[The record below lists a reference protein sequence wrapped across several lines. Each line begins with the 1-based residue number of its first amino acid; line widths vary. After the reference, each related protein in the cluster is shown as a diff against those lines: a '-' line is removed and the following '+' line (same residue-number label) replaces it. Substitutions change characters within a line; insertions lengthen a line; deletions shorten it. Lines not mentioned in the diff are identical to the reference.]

1 MKTTK
6 KRTNIKNKS
15 KINKKV
21 DKNESLLIS
30 GLIIL
35 FASVFLLIFANSDAT
50 GVFGR
55 WIKSGLVYL
64 FSLGYNIFLFY
75 LLAIALV
82 LLIPKSRPF
91 AKKLII
97 SLSIIFLSLL
107 IIFDSSTSL
116 MSSFSAHVS
125 QATEAAGEF
134 ASGGLIGGVFGF
146 LFYRLFGGVGT
157 VIILVI
163 INIINIYT
171 LTSIKRAD
179 IIQKTDDTM
188 NKIQDGI
195 ENSVEK
201 IKIKRQ
207 EIRNKKIL
215 SSDDIFNDE
224 DDIKTINSE
233 SSRNTVTNTND
244 INLEGFDDDFIDIK
258 INDSSNTKNTEAVDK
273 KEDDLKAKENLK
285 TDKKP
290 KTIKKEIEKTQK
302 TEETE
307 DNNEEIDIE
316 KEIHKEDIVHYEFPS
331 LDLLKEVEVTN
342 TSSKGKEI
350 KDNIKIIQDTLNNF
364 GVDAK
369 VIGVNS
375 GPTITSYE
383 ISLAAGVKVSKILSL
398 SDNLALALAT
408 TDIRILAPIP
418 GKSAVGIEVPNKNKD
433 TLLLKEILDSDE
445 FRNLKSKLPLALG
458 KDVTGNTIISSI
470 ANMPHLLIAGA
481 TGSGKSVCINTIIM
495 SILYKARPDEVK
507 LIMIDP
513 KVVELNVYNNI
524 PHLLI
529 PVVTNAKKAQFS
541 LNWAVQEMEK
551 RYQLF
556 AKNNV
561 KDMQSYNEL
570 DTITEKMP
578 QIVIIIDEL
587 ADLMMVAATE
597 VEDAICRLAQMARAA
612 GMHLIVAT
620 QRPSVD
626 VITGTIKANIPS
638 RISFQVSSQIDSRTI
653 LDMSGAEKLLGKGD
667 MLYYPSN
674 LSKPIRVQGAFVSD
688 KEVKRVCDFIRNQGE
703 ANYNQDA
710 VESISTNNTSQ
721 TMQDDK
727 DDLYDEA
734 VKLVVADGQASISY
748 LQRKLKIGYSR
759 AARIVDQME
768 EMGVVSGYDGSKP
781 RKVLIEEEDL
791 ENLYGES
798 GEGLE

>member
-75 LLAIALV
+75 LLVIALV

-125 QATEAAGEF
+125 QATEAAGEL

-207 EIRNKKIL
+207 EMRNKKIF

-224 DDIKTINSE
+224 DDIKTISDT
-233 SSRNTVTNTND
+233 NTVTNTND
-244 INLEGFDDDFIDIK
+244 INLEGFDNDFIDIK

-302 TEETE
+302 TEDTE

-342 TSSKGKEI
+342 TNSKGKEI

>member
-35 FASVFLLIFANSDAT
+35 FASIFLLIFANSDAT

-125 QATEAAGEF
+125 QATEAAGEL

-207 EIRNKKIL
+207 EMRNKKIL

-233 SSRNTVTNTND
+233 SDTNTVTNTND

-273 KEDDLKAKENLK
+273 TEDDLKAKENLK

-302 TEETE
+302 TEETK
-307 DNNEEIDIE
+307 DNKEEIDIE

-561 KDMQSYNEL
+561 KDMQGYNEL

>member
-125 QATEAAGEF
+125 QATESAGEL

-207 EIRNKKIL
+207 EMRNKKIF

-233 SSRNTVTNTND
+233 SDTNTITNTND

-258 INDSSNTKNTEAVDK
+258 INDSSNPKNTKAVDK
-273 KEDDLKAKENLK
+273 TEDDLKAKENPK

>member
-35 FASVFLLIFANSDAT
+35 FASIFLLIFANSDAT

-125 QATEAAGEF
+125 QATESAGEL

-195 ENSVEK
+195 ETSVEK

-207 EIRNKKIL
+207 EMRNKKIL

-233 SSRNTVTNTND
+233 SDTNTVTNTND

-273 KEDDLKAKENLK
+273 TEDDLKAKENPK

-290 KTIKKEIEKTQK
+290 KTIKKEIEKTRK

-342 TSSKGKEI
+342 TNSKGKEI

>member
-125 QATEAAGEF
+125 QATESAGEL

-171 LTSIKRAD
+171 LTSIKKAD

-207 EIRNKKIL
+207 EMRNKKIL

-233 SSRNTVTNTND
+233 SDTNTVTNTND

-273 KEDDLKAKENLK
+273 TEDDLKAKENPK

-342 TSSKGKEI
+342 TNSKGKEI

>member
-1 MKTTK
+1 M
-6 KRTNIKNKS
+6 
-15 KINKKV
+15 
-21 DKNESLLIS
+21 
-30 GLIIL
+30 
-35 FASVFLLIFANSDAT
+35 
-50 GVFGR
+50 
-55 WIKSGLVYL
+55 
-64 FSLGYNIFLFY
+64 
-75 LLAIALV
+75 
-82 LLIPKSRPF
+82 
-91 AKKLII
+91 
-97 SLSIIFLSLL
+97 
-107 IIFDSSTSL
+107 
-116 MSSFSAHVS
+116 
-125 QATEAAGEF
+125 
-134 ASGGLIGGVFGF
+134 
-146 LFYRLFGGVGT
+146 
-157 VIILVI
+157 
-163 INIINIYT
+163 
-171 LTSIKRAD
+171 
-179 IIQKTDDTM
+179 
-188 NKIQDGI
+188 
-195 ENSVEK
+195 
-201 IKIKRQ
+201 
-207 EIRNKKIL
+207 
-215 SSDDIFNDE
+215 
-224 DDIKTINSE
+224 
-233 SSRNTVTNTND
+233 
-244 INLEGFDDDFIDIK
+244 
-258 INDSSNTKNTEAVDK
+258 
-273 KEDDLKAKENLK
+273 
-285 TDKKP
+285 
-290 KTIKKEIEKTQK
+290 
-302 TEETE
+302 
-307 DNNEEIDIE
+307 
-316 KEIHKEDIVHYEFPS
+316 
-331 LDLLKEVEVTN
+331 
-342 TSSKGKEI
+342 
-350 KDNIKIIQDTLNNF
+350 
-364 GVDAK
+364 
-369 VIGVNS
+369 
-375 GPTITSYE
+375 
-383 ISLAAGVKVSKILSL
+383 
-398 SDNLALALAT
+398 
-408 TDIRILAPIP
+408 
-418 GKSAVGIEVPNKNKD
+418 PNKNKD

>member
-6 KRTNIKNKS
+6 NRTNKKNKS

-125 QATEAAGEF
+125 QATEAAGEL

-207 EIRNKKIL
+207 EMRNKKIL

-224 DDIKTINSE
+224 DELKVKNAELDESFSNDGNDIK
-233 SSRNTVTNTND
+233 
-244 INLEGFDDDFIDIK
+244 LEGFDDDFIDIK
-258 INDSSNTKNTEAVDK
+258 INDSSNVKNTESVDK
-273 KEDDLKAKENLK
+273 TEDDLKAKENSK

-302 TEETE
+302 TEETK

-331 LDLLKEVEVTN
+331 LDLLKDVEVTN

-727 DDLYDEA
+727 DELYDEA

>member
-125 QATEAAGEF
+125 QATESAGEL

-207 EIRNKKIL
+207 EMRNKKIL

-224 DDIKTINSE
+224 DDIRTINSE
-233 SSRNTVTNTND
+233 SDTNTVTNTND

-273 KEDDLKAKENLK
+273 KEDDVKAKENPK

-331 LDLLKEVEVTN
+331 LELLKDVEVTN
-342 TSSKGKEI
+342 TNSKGKEI

-612 GMHLIVAT
+612 GMYLIVAT

>member
-125 QATEAAGEF
+125 QATESAGEL

-207 EIRNKKIL
+207 EMRNKKIL

-224 DDIKTINSE
+224 DDIRTINSE
-233 SSRNTVTNTND
+233 SDTNTVTNTND

-342 TSSKGKEI
+342 TNSKGKEI

>member
-35 FASVFLLIFANSDAT
+35 FASIFLLIFANSDAT

-125 QATEAAGEF
+125 QATELAGEL

-195 ENSVEK
+195 ETSVEK

-207 EIRNKKIL
+207 EMRNKKIL

-233 SSRNTVTNTND
+233 SDTNTVTNTND

-273 KEDDLKAKENLK
+273 TEDDLKAKENPK

-290 KTIKKEIEKTQK
+290 KTIKKEIEKTRK

-331 LDLLKEVEVTN
+331 LNLLKEVEVTN

>member
-6 KRTNIKNKS
+6 NRTNKKNKS

-75 LLAIALV
+75 LLVIALV

-125 QATEAAGEF
+125 QATESAGEL

-171 LTSIKRAD
+171 LTSIKKAD
-179 IIQKTDDTM
+179 IIQKTDHTM

-207 EIRNKKIL
+207 EMRNKKIF

-224 DDIKTINSE
+224 DDTKTINSE
-233 SSRNTVTNTND
+233 SDTNTVTNTND

-273 KEDDLKAKENLK
+273 KEDDLKAKENPK

-331 LDLLKEVEVTN
+331 LNLLKEVEVTN

>member
-6 KRTNIKNKS
+6 NRTNKKNKS

-75 LLAIALV
+75 LLVIALV

-125 QATEAAGEF
+125 QATEASGEL

-207 EIRNKKIL
+207 EMRNKKIF

-233 SSRNTVTNTND
+233 SDTNTITNTND

-273 KEDDLKAKENLK
+273 KEDDLKAKENPK

-316 KEIHKEDIVHYEFPS
+316 KEIHKEDIVYYEFPS

-350 KDNIKIIQDTLNNF
+350 NDNIKIIQDTLNNF

>member
-125 QATEAAGEF
+125 QATEAAGEL

-157 VIILVI
+157 VIVLVI

-171 LTSIKRAD
+171 LTSIKKSD
-179 IIQKTDDTM
+179 IVQKTDDTM

-195 ENSVEK
+195 ENGVEK

-207 EIRNKKIL
+207 EMKNKKIL

-224 DDIKTINSE
+224 DELKVKNAVADESFANDRSDIK
-233 SSRNTVTNTND
+233 
-244 INLEGFDDDFIDIK
+244 LEGFDDDFIDIK
-258 INDSSNTKNTEAVDK
+258 INDSSKDRNKNKAEK
-273 KEDDLKAKENLK
+273 LYEDTKAKEDKK
-285 TDKKP
+285 TEKKP
-290 KTIKKEIEKTQK
+290 KTIKKEVEK
-302 TEETE
+302 TE

-342 TSSKGKEI
+342 TNSKGKEI

>member
-125 QATEAAGEF
+125 QATEAAGEL
-134 ASGGLIGGVFGF
+134 ASGGLIGGVLGF

-171 LTSIKRAD
+171 LTSIKKAD
-179 IIQKTDDTM
+179 IVQKTDDTM

-207 EIRNKKIL
+207 EMRNKKIF

-233 SSRNTVTNTND
+233 SDTNTVTNTND
-244 INLEGFDDDFIDIK
+244 INLKGFDDDFIDIK

-273 KEDDLKAKENLK
+273 KEDDLKAKENPK

-727 DDLYDEA
+727 DELYDEA

>member
-75 LLAIALV
+75 LLVIALV

-91 AKKLII
+91 ARKLII

-125 QATEAAGEF
+125 QATESAGEL

-171 LTSIKRAD
+171 LTSIKKAD

-207 EIRNKKIL
+207 EMRNKKIL

-224 DDIKTINSE
+224 DDTKTINSE
-233 SSRNTVTNTND
+233 SSRYTVTNTND

-273 KEDDLKAKENLK
+273 KEDDLKAKENSK

-290 KTIKKEIEKTQK
+290 KTIKKGIEKTQK

-331 LDLLKEVEVTN
+331 LNLLKEVEVTN

-570 DTITEKMP
+570 HTITEKMP

>member
-6 KRTNIKNKS
+6 NRTNKKNKS

-35 FASVFLLIFANSDAT
+35 FVSVFLLIFANSDAT

-75 LLAIALV
+75 LLVIALV

-125 QATEAAGEF
+125 QATEAAGEL

-207 EIRNKKIL
+207 EMRNKKIF

-233 SSRNTVTNTND
+233 SDTNTVTNTND

-273 KEDDLKAKENLK
+273 KEDDLKAKENPK

-307 DNNEEIDIE
+307 DNNEGIDIE

-331 LDLLKEVEVTN
+331 LDLLKEVEVSN

-561 KDMQSYNEL
+561 KDMQGYNEL

>member
-6 KRTNIKNKS
+6 NRTNKKNKS

-125 QATEAAGEF
+125 QATESAGEL

-207 EIRNKKIL
+207 EMRNKKIL

-233 SSRNTVTNTND
+233 SDTNTVTNTND

-273 KEDDLKAKENLK
+273 KEDDLKAKENPK

-331 LDLLKEVEVTN
+331 LDLLKEVEVSN

-727 DDLYDEA
+727 DELYDEA

>member
-1 MKTTK
+1 MRTTN
-6 KRTNIKNKS
+6 KRTNKRTKS
-15 KINKKV
+15 KTNKKV

-35 FASVFLLIFANSDAT
+35 FASIFMLIFANSDAT

-55 WIKSGLVYL
+55 WIKNSLVYL
-64 FSLGYNIFLFY
+64 FSIGYNIFLFY
-75 LLAIALV
+75 LFAISLV
-82 LLIPKSRPF
+82 LLIPKSRKY
-91 AKKLII
+91 ASKLII
-97 SLSIIFLSLL
+97 SLSIVFLSLL
-107 IIFDSSTSL
+107 VIFDSSTVV
-116 MSSFSAHVS
+116 MSSFSSHVS
-125 QATEAAGEF
+125 QATELASELN
-134 ASGGLIGGVFGF
+134 SGGLIGGVVGY

-157 VIILVI
+157 VIVLVI

-171 LTSIKRAD
+171 LTSINRAD
-179 IIQKTDDTM
+179 IVKTTDNTM
-188 NKIQDGI
+188 NKLQDGV
-195 ENSVEK
+195 ENSIEK
-201 IKIKRQ
+201 IKVKREEKKNIK
-207 EIRNKKIL
+207 IM

-224 DDIKTINSE
+224 DEGKAIDSVNNTSNHNNIKI
-233 SSRNTVTNTND
+233 
-244 INLEGFDDDFIDIK
+244 EGLDDDFIDIN
-258 INDSSNTKNTEAVDK
+258 INDSSRANSTDRIDKPSEVNIENENKKPERKAKPSK
-273 KEDDLKAKENLK
+273 KESEK
-285 TDKKP
+285 TED
-290 KTIKKEIEKTQK
+290 TGGEIE
-302 TEETE
+302 
-307 DNNEEIDIE
+307 IE
-316 KEIHKEDIVHYEFPS
+316 KEIHNEDIIHYEFPS
-331 LDLLKEVEVTN
+331 LNLLKEVEVSNTN
-342 TSSKGKEI
+342 SKGREI

-418 GKSAVGIEVPNKNKD
+418 GKSAVGIEVPNKHKD
-433 TLLLKEILDSDE
+433 TLLLKEILDSNE

-541 LNWAVQEMEK
+541 LNWAVQEMER

-570 DTITEKMP
+570 DNITEKMP

-688 KEVKRVCDFIRNQGE
+688 KEVKSVCDFIRNQGE
-703 ANYNQDA
+703 ANYNQEA
-710 VESISTNNTSQ
+710 VESITTNNTSQ

-727 DDLYDEA
+727 DELYDEA
-734 VKLVVADGQASISY
+734 VRLVVADGQASISY

-798 GEGLE
+798 GDGLE

>member
-6 KRTNIKNKS
+6 NRTNKKNKS

-35 FASVFLLIFANSDAT
+35 FVSVFLLIFANSDAT

-125 QATEAAGEF
+125 QATEAAGEL

-171 LTSIKRAD
+171 LTSIKKAD

-207 EIRNKKIL
+207 EMRNKKIL

-342 TSSKGKEI
+342 TNSKGKEI

>member
-75 LLAIALV
+75 LLVIALV

-107 IIFDSSTSL
+107 IIFDSSISL

-125 QATEAAGEF
+125 QATEAAGEL

-207 EIRNKKIL
+207 EMRNKKIF

-258 INDSSNTKNTEAVDK
+258 INDSSNTKNTEAVDRT
-273 KEDDLKAKENLK
+273 EDDLKAKENPK

-331 LDLLKEVEVTN
+331 LNLLKEVEVNN

-727 DDLYDEA
+727 DELYDEA

>member
-125 QATEAAGEF
+125 QATESAGEL

-342 TSSKGKEI
+342 TNSKGKEI

>member
-91 AKKLII
+91 EKKLII

-125 QATEAAGEF
+125 QATESAGEL

-171 LTSIKRAD
+171 LTSIKKAD

-224 DDIKTINSE
+224 DDIRTINSE
-233 SSRNTVTNTND
+233 SSRNIVTNTND

-342 TSSKGKEI
+342 TNSKGKEI

>member
-75 LLAIALV
+75 LLVIALV

-125 QATEAAGEF
+125 QATESAGEL

-157 VIILVI
+157 VIVLVI

-171 LTSIKRAD
+171 LTSIKKSD
-179 IIQKTDDTM
+179 IVQKTDDTM

-195 ENSVEK
+195 ENGVEK

-207 EIRNKKIL
+207 EMKNKKIL

-224 DDIKTINSE
+224 DELKVKNAVADESFANDRSDIK
-233 SSRNTVTNTND
+233 
-244 INLEGFDDDFIDIK
+244 LEGFDDDFIDIK
-258 INDSSNTKNTEAVDK
+258 INDSSKDRNKNKAEK
-273 KEDDLKAKENLK
+273 LYEDTKAKEDKK
-285 TDKKP
+285 TEKKP
-290 KTIKKEIEKTQK
+290 KTIKKEVEK
-302 TEETE
+302 TE

-316 KEIHKEDIVHYEFPS
+316 KEIHKEDIVYYEFPS
-331 LDLLKEVEVTN
+331 LDLLKDVEVTN

>member
-35 FASVFLLIFANSDAT
+35 FASIFLLIFANSDAT

-125 QATEAAGEF
+125 QATEAAGEL

-207 EIRNKKIL
+207 EMRNKKIL

-233 SSRNTVTNTND
+233 SDTNTVTNTND

-273 KEDDLKAKENLK
+273 TEDDLKAKENLK

-302 TEETE
+302 TEETK
-307 DNNEEIDIE
+307 DNKEEIDIE
-316 KEIHKEDIVHYEFPS
+316 KEIHKEDIVYYEFPS

>member
-75 LLAIALV
+75 LLVIALV

-125 QATEAAGEF
+125 QATEAAGEL

-207 EIRNKKIL
+207 EMRNKKIL

-233 SSRNTVTNTND
+233 SDTNTVTNTND

-273 KEDDLKAKENLK
+273 TEDDLKAKENLK

-307 DNNEEIDIE
+307 DNKEEIDIE
-316 KEIHKEDIVHYEFPS
+316 KEIHKEDIVYYEFPS

-342 TSSKGKEI
+342 TNSKGKEI

>member
-125 QATEAAGEF
+125 QATESAGEL
-134 ASGGLIGGVFGF
+134 ASGGLIGGAFGF

-224 DDIKTINSE
+224 DDIRTINSE

-273 KEDDLKAKENLK
+273 KEDDLKAKENPK

-578 QIVIIIDEL
+578 QIIIIIDEL

>member
-1 MKTTK
+1 MKTK
-6 KRTNIKNKS
+6 NNRTNKRKRS
-15 KINKKV
+15 KVNKKV

-30 GLIIL
+30 GLTIL
-35 FASVFLLIFANSDAT
+35 FASIFLLIFANSDAT

-55 WIKSGLVYL
+55 WIKSGLIYL
-64 FSLGYNIFLFY
+64 FSMGFNIFLFY

-82 LLIPKSRPF
+82 LLVPKSRPY
-91 AKKLII
+91 ARKLII

-107 IIFDSSTSL
+107 VVFDSSTVF
-116 MSSFSAHVS
+116 MSSFSSHVS
-125 QATEAAGEF
+125 QAIELSTDLN
-134 ASGGLIGGVFGF
+134 SGGLIGGAFGY
-146 LFYRLFGGVGT
+146 LFYRLFGAVGT
-157 VIILVI
+157 IIVLVI
-163 INIINIYT
+163 INIINIYS
-171 LTSIKRAD
+171 LTSIKKSD
-179 IIQKTDDTM
+179 IAQKTDSTM

-195 ENSVEK
+195 ESSVEK
-201 IKIKRQ
+201 IKLKRQ
-207 EIRNKKIL
+207 EMKNKKIL
-215 SSDDIFNDE
+215 SSDDIFSDE
-224 DDIKTINSE
+224 E
-233 SSRNTVTNTND
+233 NTSVGEEANKKVDKD
-244 INLEGFDDDFIDIK
+244 INEEDFSDDFVDIK
-258 INDSSNTKNTEAVDK
+258 INDSANKEDIKLDQEPNK
-273 KEDDLKAKENLK
+273 KEALKEETKETKASKTTKKETEK
-285 TDKKP
+285 TD
-290 KTIKKEIEKTQK
+290 EG
-302 TEETE
+302 E
-307 DNNEEIDIE
+307 DIDIS
-316 KEIHKEDIVHYEFPS
+316 KEIHNEDIIHYEFPS
-331 LDLLKEVEVTN
+331 LNLLKEAQASNNST
-342 TSSKGKEI
+342 KGREI

-433 TLLLKEILDSDE
+433 TLLLKEILDTDE

-470 ANMPHLLIAGA
+470 ASMPHLLIAGA

-570 DTITEKMP
+570 ETITEKMP

-688 KEVKRVCDFIRNQGE
+688 KEVKSVCDFIRNQGE

-710 VESISTNNTSQ
+710 VESITTNNTSQ

-727 DDLYDEA
+727 DELYEEA
-734 VKLVVADGQASISY
+734 VKLVVMDGQASISY

-781 RKVLIEEEDL
+781 RKVLIEKEDI
-791 ENLYGES
+791 ENLNGES
-798 GEGLE
+798 GETLE

>member
-125 QATEAAGEF
+125 QATESAGEL

-157 VIILVI
+157 VIVLVI

-171 LTSIKRAD
+171 LTSIKKSD
-179 IIQKTDDTM
+179 IVQKTDDTM

-195 ENSVEK
+195 ENGVEK

-207 EIRNKKIL
+207 EMKNKKIL

-224 DDIKTINSE
+224 DELKVKNAVADESFANDRSDIK
-233 SSRNTVTNTND
+233 
-244 INLEGFDDDFIDIK
+244 LEGFDDDFIDIK
-258 INDSSNTKNTEAVDK
+258 INDSSKDRNKNKAEK
-273 KEDDLKAKENLK
+273 LYEDTKAKEDKK
-285 TDKKP
+285 TEKKP
-290 KTIKKEIEKTQK
+290 KTIKKEVEK
-302 TEETE
+302 TE

-342 TSSKGKEI
+342 TNSKGKEI

-570 DTITEKMP
+570 YTITEKMP

>member
-125 QATEAAGEF
+125 QATEAAGEL
-134 ASGGLIGGVFGF
+134 ASGGLIGGVLGF

-207 EIRNKKIL
+207 EMRNKKIL

-224 DDIKTINSE
+224 DELKVKNAELDESFSNDGNDIK
-233 SSRNTVTNTND
+233 
-244 INLEGFDDDFIDIK
+244 LEGFDDDFIDIK
-258 INDSSNTKNTEAVDK
+258 INDSSNVKNTESVDK
-273 KEDDLKAKENLK
+273 TEEDIKAKENSK

-302 TEETE
+302 AEETK

-316 KEIHKEDIVHYEFPS
+316 KEIHKEDIVYYEFPS
-331 LDLLKEVEVTN
+331 LGLLKDVEVTN

>member
-21 DKNESLLIS
+21 DKNGSLLIS

-35 FASVFLLIFANSDAT
+35 FASIFLLIFANSDAT

-125 QATEAAGEF
+125 QATESAGEL

-207 EIRNKKIL
+207 EMRNKKIL

-233 SSRNTVTNTND
+233 SDTNTVTNTND

-273 KEDDLKAKENLK
+273 TEDDLKAKENPK

-578 QIVIIIDEL
+578 QIIIIIDEL

-727 DDLYDEA
+727 DELYDEA

>member
-6 KRTNIKNKS
+6 NRTNKKNKS

-125 QATEAAGEF
+125 QATESAGEL

-207 EIRNKKIL
+207 EMRNKKIL

-224 DDIKTINSE
+224 DDIRTINSE
-233 SSRNTVTNTND
+233 SDTNTVTNTND

-342 TSSKGKEI
+342 TNSKGKEI

>member
-125 QATEAAGEF
+125 QATESAEEL

-224 DDIKTINSE
+224 DDIRTINSE

-273 KEDDLKAKENLK
+273 TEDDLKAKENLK

-342 TSSKGKEI
+342 TNSKGKEI

>member
-125 QATEAAGEF
+125 QATESAGEL

-171 LTSIKRAD
+171 LTSIKKAD

-207 EIRNKKIL
+207 EMRNKKIL

-727 DDLYDEA
+727 DELYDEA

>member
-125 QATEAAGEF
+125 QATEAAGEL

-207 EIRNKKIL
+207 EMRNKKIL

-224 DDIKTINSE
+224 DDIRTINSE
-233 SSRNTVTNTND
+233 SDTNTVTNTND

-273 KEDDLKAKENLK
+273 TEDDVKAKENPK

>member
-6 KRTNIKNKS
+6 KRTNNKIKS
-15 KINKKV
+15 KTNKKV

-35 FASVFLLIFANSDAT
+35 FASIFLLIFANSDAT

-125 QATEAAGEF
+125 QATESAGEL

-171 LTSIKRAD
+171 LTSIKRVD

-224 DDIKTINSE
+224 DDIRTINSE

-273 KEDDLKAKENLK
+273 KEDDLKAKENPK

>member
-125 QATEAAGEF
+125 QATESAGEL

-207 EIRNKKIL
+207 EMRNKKIL

-342 TSSKGKEI
+342 TNSKGKEI

>member
-6 KRTNIKNKS
+6 KRTNNKIKS
-15 KINKKV
+15 KTNKKV

-35 FASVFLLIFANSDAT
+35 FASIFLLIFANSDAT

-125 QATEAAGEF
+125 QATESAGEL

-207 EIRNKKIL
+207 EMRNKKIL

-224 DDIKTINSE
+224 DDIRTINSE
-233 SSRNTVTNTND
+233 SDTNTVTNTND

-258 INDSSNTKNTEAVDK
+258 INDSSNTKNIEAVDK
-273 KEDDLKAKENLK
+273 KEDDLKAKENPK

-331 LDLLKEVEVTN
+331 LNLLKEVEVTN

>member
-6 KRTNIKNKS
+6 NRTNKKNKS

-125 QATEAAGEF
+125 QATESAGEL
-134 ASGGLIGGVFGF
+134 ASGGLIGGAFGF

-207 EIRNKKIL
+207 EMRNKKIL

-273 KEDDLKAKENLK
+273 KEDDLKAKENPK
-285 TDKKP
+285 TDK
-290 KTIKKEIEKTQK
+290 
-302 TEETE
+302 TE

-331 LDLLKEVEVTN
+331 LDLLKEVEVSN

>member
-125 QATEAAGEF
+125 QATESAGEL

-207 EIRNKKIL
+207 EMRNKKIL

-273 KEDDLKAKENLK
+273 KEDDLKAKENPK

-331 LDLLKEVEVTN
+331 LDLLKEVEVSN

>member
-125 QATEAAGEF
+125 QATEAAGEL

-224 DDIKTINSE
+224 DDIRTINSE

-331 LDLLKEVEVTN
+331 LNLLKEVEVTN

-781 RKVLIEEEDL
+781 RKVLIEEKDL